1 MNRKD
6 MQSLTQ
12 IIAGNIT
19 ELRRSH
25 GMTQAGLAEKL
36 GYSDKSVSK
45 WERAEGVPDIICL
58 KNIADMFGVTVDYL
72 LKPEHDE
79 EVTQTE
85 AVLDVKPTVQ
95 KKNYVINK
103 LPIVLVSIAGV
114 WLLAAVVYVIMML
127 ASVKFALSFVA
138 AAVVTALLLVIFN
151 SLWGKRK
158 YTFWAIDLLVWSIL
172 FLVCYVCR
180 AYNLWLLMVIGIPA
194 TVVVWLACRIRTEKS
209 DAE

>member
-1 MNRKD
+1 MSRED
-6 MQSLTQ
+6 VQPLTQ
-12 IIAGNIT
+12 IIAENIT
-19 ELRRSH
+19 ELRRAH

-72 LKPEHDE
+72 LSSEHDKDAPE
-79 EVTQTE
+79 EITE
-85 AVLDVKPTVQ
+85 IDVKPAAA
-95 KKNYVINK
+95 KKKYVVNR

-127 ASVKFALSFVA
+127 ARVRFALSFVA

-151 SLWGKRK
+151 ALWGKRK
-158 YTFWAIDLLVWSIL
+158 YTFWAVDLLVWSIL

-180 AYNLWLLMVIGIPA
+180 AYNLWLLMVIGFPA
-194 TVVVWLACRIRTEKS
+194 AVVVWFACRIRTES
-209 DAE
+209 TDAE